1 MLLRNRIRHWRKTL
15 SDQKGAVFLEYALLV
30 GMLVVT
36 LGPLAPG
43 GTIYNNLATDLIF
56 RLWVIALPIF

>member
-1 MLLRNRIRHWRKTL
+1 MPWRKRILQWRKML

-30 GMLVVT
+30 GALVVT

-43 GTIYNNLATDLIF
+43 GTIYKNLATDLMF